1 VCVRECAQVTRGM
14 HACVRMCV
22 CVRVCL
28 RESDF
33 NIPIVYMGMRF
44 TFAYTCIK
52 VHTHDIHISH
62 M

>member
-1 VCVRECAQVTRGM
+1 VCACVNVRRSHAACM
-14 HACVRMCV
+14 HACACV